1 VHRLALHLLVCVTKV
16 THCLLQHP
24 LDSIMLPV
32 QRWQGLNIP
41 TVTVTMTVTLTH
53 VMVTATDYLLKQYEI
68 QDNNHS
74 RDRLAGHG
82 NTMVVTLS
90 LHFTRRHAVASLQH
104 VASPGTVIHVVSVW
118 LFFNFFAVSKCS

>member
-1 VHRLALHLLVCVTKV
+1 
-16 THCLLQHP
+16 
-24 LDSIMLPV
+24 MLPV

-104 VASPGTVIHVVSVW
+104 VASPGTVIHVVSMW